1 MAKASRLHRDYHRFE
16 SYISH
21 HIKKM
26 KKICT
31 ILIFLFFC
39 FCLYF
44 FMFLIQVSNDKTIS
58 GLEKQVELE
67 LIETKNKKHIDSH

>member
-1 MAKASRLHRDYHRFE
+1 
-16 SYISH
+16 
-21 HIKKM
+21 M